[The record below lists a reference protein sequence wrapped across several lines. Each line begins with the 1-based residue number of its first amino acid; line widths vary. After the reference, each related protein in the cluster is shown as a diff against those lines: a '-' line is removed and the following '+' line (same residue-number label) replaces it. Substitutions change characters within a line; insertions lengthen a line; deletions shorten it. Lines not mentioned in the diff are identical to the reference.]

1 MTFDMGTVGGMN
13 VQVFTDANYPSIAA
27 DRGSETEGLV
37 MCGDPCVSWITRT
50 QKCADTW
57 PSQT

>member
-1 MTFDMGTVGGMN
+1 MGGMN
-13 VQVFTDANYPSIAA
+13 VQVFADADYASIAA
-27 DRGSETEGLV
+27 DRRSETGGLV

-57 PSQT
+57 PSQM

>member
-1 MTFDMGTVGGMN
+1 MGGMN

-57 PSQT
+57 PSQM